1 MSCISTTTE
10 PTPGRDG
17 QQGLTLAELAL
28 ALLALGAALM
38 LLAPWIGQRA
48 RVEKE
53 SEGRRAVAA
62 ARDHLIGWAM
72 LQAPGAKRLPPRAGA
87 GLPLDPWGRA
97 LVYVPDDAAI
107 PGTQDLTSGDLCAS
121 GLTETDLRAL
131 LPDSGEA
138 KNVAFVVASR
148 GPRSGGSGEDHEYAG
163 GPLDLRE
170 RRRDDLV
177 EFVTLDQLKAYVC
190 GR

>member
-1 MSCISTTTE
+1 MSSISRTTE
-10 PTPGRDG
+10 ARGLD
-17 QQGLTLAELAL
+17 QAGLTLAELAL
-28 ALLALGAALM
+28 ALLALGAVLA
-38 LLAPWIGQRA
+38 LLAPWIGQRL

-53 SEGRRAVAA
+53 AEGRRNVAA

-72 LQAPGAKRLPPRAGA
+72 LQPAGAKRLPARSAT

-97 LVYVPDDAAI
+97 LVYVPDE
-107 PGTQDLTSGDLCAS
+107 GLTSGDLCS
-121 GLTETDLRAL
+121 DGLVQTDLSLR
-131 LPDSGEA
+131 LPESGA
-138 KNVAFVVASR
+138 AGNVAFVVASR
-148 GPRSGGSGEDHEYAG
+148 GPKTSLGEDHEYG
-163 GPLDLRE
+163 GRPVDLSE